1 MLWEVVRQEKKSVQ
15 LAKLLEKFDKVL
27 GLKIEEPIE
36 ETELKLPQEIV
47 DLIEERKKARENK
60 EWGKSDELRDK
71 IKEKGYEI
79 KDTKEGAVIKKV

>member
-1 MLWEVVRQEKKSVQ
+1 MQ
-15 LAKLLEKFDKVL
+15 LDKLLEKFDKVL